1 VAAAPDSERG
11 PDAGTSSARGRVSR
25 RVGNGAFQYG
35 TGAVSLL
42 VLAAFVVL
50 IVILVDHSEL
60 AFTAFGPGFLTGLSW
75 NTNAHPP
82 VYGGAPYI
90 EGTLITSAIALLLG
104 VPVSLGIAVFLSEL
118 SPTWLRDPL
127 SSLVELLAAIP
138 SVIYG
143 LWGLFV
149 LVPVMKATI
158 EPSLEHTLAWTG
170 LFTGTIYGT
179 DKFTAGVVLAVM
191 VIPTIAAVSREAMV
205 AVPVNQREAALSI
218 GATRWETTHLGV
230 LRYARSGILAAVIL
244 GLGRALGETM
254 AVTMTIGNSNKVS
267 ESLLA
272 PGQTIS
278 SWIANEFLTAATTPL
293 EQSALLELGLI
304 LLGITVLVNAFAVL
318 ILGRAFRPE
327 EARE

>member
-158 EPSLEHTLAWTG
+158 EPSL
-170 LFTGTIYGT
+170 
-179 DKFTAGVVLAVM
+179 
-191 VIPTIAAVSREAMV
+191 
-205 AVPVNQREAALSI
+205 
-218 GATRWETTHLGV
+218 
-230 LRYARSGILAAVIL
+230 
-244 GLGRALGETM
+244 
-254 AVTMTIGNSNKVS
+254 
-267 ESLLA
+267 
-272 PGQTIS
+272 
-278 SWIANEFLTAATTPL
+278 
-293 EQSALLELGLI
+293 
-304 LLGITVLVNAFAVL
+304 
-318 ILGRAFRPE
+318 
-327 EARE
+327 